1 MLLAATSP
9 AIADDP
15 VKAGPGGTSVAEHD
29 LAVTVT
35 GLRSGKGKVLAC
47 LASTPAA
54 FPDCKGPGVA
64 RHLVVPAA
72 KGTVELDFG
81 PVPEGTYAISLFH
94 DENGN
99 GKLDTMVMIP
109 REGYGFSRDAAV
121 RFGPPRFA
129 AAEFAIGNAPVRQTL
144 KVRYIF

>member
-1 MLLAATSP
+1 MVAAFP
-9 AIADDP
+9 ASADDAA
-15 VKAGPGGTSVAEHD
+15 KGEATLAEHD
-29 LAVTVT
+29 LAVTVN
-35 GLRSGKGKVLAC
+35 GLRNARGKVMAC

-54 FPDCKGPGVA
+54 FPNCKGPGVS
-64 RHLVVPAA
+64 RHLVVAAA

-99 GKLDTMVMIP
+99 GKLDTMMMVP

-129 AAEFAIGNAPVRQTL
+129 AASFAVGNAPARQTL